1 MNTRPHSFT
10 LRQLQYACAVAE
22 HLSFRH
28 AAEVCHVA
36 QPSLSA
42 QVAELEAAVGVQLFE
57 RDRRRVLITSR
68 GQAVLERARQLLLQA
83 DDLADAAK
91 RVADPFVGAMRIG
104 VIPTI
109 APYLV
114 PAATAAIRRAHPKL
128 TTAWIEEKTPTL
140 IAQLSA
146 GTIDAAVLAL
156 EAELGD
162 VEHAVIAS
170 DPFVLVAPP
179 DHPLMQKSTP
189 IPAREL
195 RSADMLLLDEGHC
208 MREQAL
214 EVCSSVKAR
223 EAEFR
228 ATSLSTLV
236 QLVVQGAGVTLL
248 PVLALETE
256 TLRAELGIRRIAAPA
271 PARTIALV
279 WRKGA
284 SLAAALVQLAACI
297 RESYPAIALARA
309 PAAEPAD
316 AALRVAPGKHGSGQ
330 KGARSASGTTARKRG
345 SHSARDGVS

>member
-1 MNTRPHSFT
+1 MNNRPHAFT

-42 QVAELEAAVGVQLFE
+42 QVAELEAALGVRLFE
-57 RDRRRVLITSR
+57 RDRRRVLITAR
-68 GQAVLERARQLLLQA
+68 GQVVVERARQLLLAA
-83 DDLADAAK
+83 DDLGDAAK
-91 RVADPFVGAMRIG
+91 RFADPFAGTMRIG

-114 PAATAAIRRAHPKL
+114 PSATAGIRRAYPKL
-128 TTAWIEEKTPTL
+128 TIAWVEEKTQEL
-140 IAQLSA
+140 IAQLST
-146 GTIDAAVLAL
+146 GGIDGAVLAL

-162 VEHAVIAS
+162 VEHALIAS
-170 DPFVLVAPP
+170 DPFVLVGPP
-179 DHPLMQKSTP
+179 GHPLLQKTAP

-195 RSADMLLLDEGHC
+195 RGADMLLLDEGHC
-208 MREQAL
+208 MRQQAL

-248 PVLALETE
+248 PALALETE
-256 TLRAELGIRRIAAPA
+256 TQRADLGIRQIAAPA
-271 PARTIALV
+271 PARTVALV
-279 WRKGA
+279 WRKGG
-284 SLAAALVQLAACI
+284 SLADALARVAASI
-297 RESYPAIALARA
+297 RESYPAVALAKYGSS
-309 PAAEPAD
+309 
-316 AALRVAPGKHGSGQ
+316 GKR
-330 KGARSASGTTARKRG
+330 RSSPSRRRLSQA
-345 SHSARDGVS
+345 ARDGV

>member
-1 MNTRPHSFT
+1 MNTRPHPFT

-22 HLSFRH
+22 HLSFRR

-42 QVAELEAAVGVQLFE
+42 QVAELEEALGVQLFE
-57 RDRRRVLITSR
+57 RDRRRVLVTGR
-68 GQAVLERARQLLLQA
+68 GQALIDRARAVLLQA
-83 DDLADAAK
+83 DDLGDAAK
-91 RVADPFVGAMRIG
+91 RVADPFTGTLRIG

-114 PAATAAIRRAHPKL
+114 PSATAGVRAAFPKL
-128 TTAWIEEKTPTL
+128 TIAWIEDKTHIL
-140 IAQLSA
+140 MAELST
-146 GTIDAAVLAL
+146 GGIDGAVLAL

-179 DHPLMQKSTP
+179 SHPLVQRSTP

-195 RSADMLLLDEGHC
+195 RAADMLLLDEGHC
-208 MREQAL
+208 LRQQAL
-214 EVCSSVKAR
+214 EVCTSVKAR

-248 PVLALETE
+248 PSLALGTE
-256 TLRAELGIRRIAAPA
+256 TSRAELGIRQIAAPA
-271 PARTIALV
+271 PARTIALI
-279 WRKGA
+279 WRRGS
-284 SLAAALVQLAACI
+284 SLAAALARVAASI
-297 RESYPAIALARA
+297 RESYPPVALF
-309 PAAEPAD
+309 EPGDSRNQAV
-316 AALRVAPGKHGSGQ
+316 R
-330 KGARSASGTTARKRG
+330 TTRNITRKRM
-345 SHSARDGVS
+345 SHSPRDGVS

>member
-1 MNTRPHSFT
+1 MGQIVIACGYAQGTPSMNTRPHSFT

-22 HLSFRH
+22 HLSFRQ

-42 QVAELEAAVGVQLFE
+42 QIAELEAAIGVQLFE
-57 RDRRRVLITSR
+57 RDRRRVLVTAR
-68 GQAVLERARQLLLQA
+68 GQSVLERARQLLLQA
-83 DDLADAAK
+83 DDLGDAAK
-91 RVADPFVGAMRIG
+91 RLIDPFNGSMRIG

-114 PAATAAIRRAHPKL
+114 PSATAAIRRAYPKL
-128 TTAWIEEKTPTL
+128 TVAWIEDKTPTL
-140 IAQLSA
+140 IARLGA
-146 GTIDAAVLAL
+146 GEIDGAVLAL

-179 DHPLMQKSTP
+179 DHALMQKNTP
-189 IPAREL
+189 IPPREL
-195 RSADMLLLDEGHC
+195 RAADMLLLDEGHC

-248 PVLALETE
+248 PALALETE
-256 TLRAELGIRRIAAPA
+256 TLRAELGIRQIAAPT
-271 PARTIALV
+271 PARTIALI

-284 SLAAALVQLAACI
+284 SMAQALQQVAAAI
-297 RESYPAIALARA
+297 RESYPGNVLGKQASRDRSQV
-309 PAAEPAD
+309 PA
-316 AALRVAPGKHGSGQ
+316 
-330 KGARSASGTTARKRG
+330 ARKRV

>member
-1 MNTRPHSFT
+1 MNTRPHTFT
-10 LRQLQYACAVAE
+10 LRQLQYACAVAD
-22 HLSFRH
+22 HLSFRQ

-42 QVAELEAAVGVQLFE
+42 QVAELEAAIGVQLFE
-57 RDRRRVLITSR
+57 RDRRRVLVTAR
-68 GQAVLERARQLLLQA
+68 GQGVLERARQLLLRA
-83 DDLADAAK
+83 DDLEDAAK
-91 RVADPFVGAMRIG
+91 RLTDPFDGSMRIG

-114 PAATAAIRRAHPKL
+114 PAATAAVRRAHPQL
-128 TTAWIEEKTPTL
+128 TVAWVEDKTATL
-140 IAQLSA
+140 TAQLSSGA
-146 GTIDAAVLAL
+146 IDAAVLAL

-170 DPFVLVAPP
+170 DPFVLVTPP
-179 DHPLMQKSTP
+179 GHPLVQKDTP

-195 RSADMLLLDEGHC
+195 RATDMLLLDEGHC
-208 MREQAL
+208 LREQAL
-214 EVCSSVKAR
+214 EVCTSVKAR

-248 PVLALETE
+248 PELALETE
-256 TLRAELGIRRIAAPA
+256 TLRAELGIRQIAAPA
-271 PARTIALV
+271 PARTIALI

-284 SLAAALVQLAACI
+284 SLALALERVAAAI
-297 RESYPAIALARA
+297 RESYPTSILEKQASRDKARA
-309 PAAEPAD
+309 PTP
-316 AALRVAPGKHGSGQ
+316 
-330 KGARSASGTTARKRG
+330 RKRV

>member
-1 MNTRPHSFT
+1 MNPRPHSFT

-42 QVAELEAAVGVQLFE
+42 QVAELEAALGVQLFE
-57 RDRRRVLITSR
+57 RDRRRVLVTPR
-68 GQAVLERARQLLLQA
+68 GQVLLERARQLLLSA
-83 DDLADAAK
+83 DDLGDAAK
-91 RVADPFVGAMRIG
+91 RVGDPFVGTMRIG

-114 PAATAAIRRAHPKL
+114 PAATAGIRRAYPNL
-128 TTAWIEEKTPTL
+128 TIAWVEDKTQTL
-140 IAQLSA
+140 VALLSN
-146 GTIDAAVLAL
+146 GDIDGAVLAL

-162 VEHAVIAS
+162 VEHALIAS

-179 DHPLMQKSTP
+179 GHPLMQKNTP

-195 RSADMLLLDEGHC
+195 RAADMLLLDEGHC

-248 PVLALETE
+248 PALALETE
-256 TLRAELGIRRIAAPA
+256 TLRAELGIREIAAPT
-271 PARTIALV
+271 PARTLALV
-279 WRKGA
+279 WRKRA
-284 SLAAALVQLAACI
+284 SLANALTHVAASI
-297 RESYPAIALARA
+297 RESYPGVALTKHEERPKRGERPKQGTKGLASSSRKTVSPLAR
-309 PAAEPAD
+309 D
-316 AALRVAPGKHGSGQ
+316 RVS
-330 KGARSASGTTARKRG
+330 
-345 SHSARDGVS
+345 

>member
-1 MNTRPHSFT
+1 MNTRPHPFT

-42 QVAELEAAVGVQLFE
+42 QVAELESALGLQLFE
-57 RDRRRVLITSR
+57 RDRRRVLVTAR
-68 GQAVLERARQLLLQA
+68 GQVVLERARQLLVGA
-83 DDLADAAK
+83 DDLGDAAK
-91 RVADPFVGAMRIG
+91 RVADPFSGTMRIG

-114 PAATAAIRRAHPKL
+114 PAATAGIRQQYPKL
-128 TTAWIEEKTPTL
+128 TIAWVEDKTHTL
-140 IAQLSA
+140 ISQLST
-146 GTIDAAVLAL
+146 GGIDGAVLAL

-170 DPFVLVAPP
+170 DPFVLAAPP
-179 DHPLMQKSTP
+179 DHPLVQKQSP

-195 RSADMLLLDEGHC
+195 RAADMLLLDEGHC

-248 PVLALETE
+248 PALALETE
-256 TLRAELGIRRIAAPA
+256 TLRAELGIREIAAPT
-271 PARTIALV
+271 PARTLALV

-284 SLAAALVQLAACI
+284 SLAEALKRLAASI
-297 RESYPAIALARA
+297 RESYPTVALAKHGPGAKGRA
-309 PAAEPAD
+309 P
-316 AALRVAPGKHGSGQ
+316 SG
-330 KGARSASGTTARKRG
+330 RKRL
-345 SHSARDGVS
+345 SHAARDGVS